1 MRAALVLLGLCLSTI
16 MSFGVA
22 SGASAAAPKVV
33 VSLKPIHS
41 LVAGVMAGVG
51 EPRLLVPGPASP
63 HSYSL
68 RPSDAAA
75 LSEADLIFWVGEG
88 MESFLEK
95 PLDSLA
101 GGARI
106 VELSTAEGVAL
117 LKNRE
122 GGAWEAHGHGEQE
135 AHGAGEAESG
145 HGDQGAAD
153 EEEAHHHGYYNLHI
167 WLDPDNAGA
176 IVKAAVAALSK
187 VDPAHAADYAKNG
200 GDLIGRLAALDWEL
214 RSDLAPVRETPFV
227 VFHDAYQYFERHY
240 DLNAVGSITVN
251 PERAPGANRLSEI
264 RDKIKGLR
272 ASCVFGEPQFA
283 SGVVRTVIE
292 GTSAREGVL
301 DPLGVAQAPGPDAYF
316 ALMRGLAGSLR
327 KCLALAS

>member
-1 MRAALVLLGLCLSTI
+1 MRTALVFLALCLSTI
-16 MSFGVA
+16 MGFGAA
-22 SGASAAAPKVV
+22 SGATGAAPKVV

-75 LSEADLIFWVGEG
+75 LSEADLIFWVGDG

-106 VELSTAEGVAL
+106 VALSTIEGVAL

-122 GGAWEAHGHGEQE
+122 GGAWEAH
-135 AHGAGEAESG
+135 AHGDHEERAAG
-145 HGDQGAAD
+145 DAD
-153 EEEAHHHGYYNLHI
+153 EEQAPHLGYDNLHI

-176 IVKAAVAALSK
+176 IVRAAVAALSE

-200 GDLIGRLAALDWEL
+200 GELIGRLAALDREL

-240 DLNAVGSITVN
+240 DLNAVGSITVS
-251 PERAPGANRLSEI
+251 PERAPGAGRLSEI
-264 RDKIKGLR
+264 RAKIQSLR
-272 ASCVFGEPQFA
+272 ASCVFSEPQFA
-283 SGVVRTVIE
+283 SGVVHTVIE
-292 GTSAREGVL
+292 GSSAREGVL
-301 DPLGVAQAPGPDAYF
+301 DPLGVDQAPGPDAYF